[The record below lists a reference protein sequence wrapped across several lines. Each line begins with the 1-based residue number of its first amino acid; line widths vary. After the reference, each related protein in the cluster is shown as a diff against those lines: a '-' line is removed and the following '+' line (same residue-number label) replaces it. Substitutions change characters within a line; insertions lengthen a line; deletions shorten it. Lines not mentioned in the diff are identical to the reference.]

1 MYNSD
6 TELLFP
12 PRVIPALRNL
22 RGDLWQKL
30 VDHLAQQEPAS
41 LDLIAFV
48 LLMARLGGCGSC
60 NADSYRALK
69 GCTQCAQQTV
79 RRYRGSDQE
88 LKEMFLEARRDAEQY
103 LRQDNPL

>member
-12 PRVIPALRNL
+12 PRVIPALRSL
-22 RGDLWQKL
+22 RGGLWQKL

-41 LDLIAFV
+41 LDLVAFV

-69 GCTQCAQQTV
+69 GCTECAQQTV

-88 LKEMFLEARRDAEQY
+88 LKDLYLEARREAQQY
-103 LRQDNPL
+103 LYQENQF

>member
-30 VDHLAQQEPAS
+30 VDHLAQQESAS

-69 GCTQCAQQTV
+69 GCTHCAQQTV

-88 LKEMFLEARRDAEQY
+88 LKDMYLEARHDAEQY
-103 LRQDNPL
+103 LRQDNQL